1 MKKILLLCAMCAFA
15 LSSLAQYD
23 FSLKT
28 AEGATLYYKITKDPY
43 DQYDKTGV
51 ILGEVT
57 VVPELENQS
66 SGMYYNRPYNTLD
79 HHLVIPDTISYA
91 GVKYIVTA
99 IGDNAFQANNNY
111 YAHSVII
118 PRTVKT
124 IGDWAF
130 HSALPNKTGV
140 TAAITIPENVTSIGV
155 AAFQG
160 CDKLDVTWLA
170 KKCEVS
176 PTSFTNALNT
186 ILFGT
191 NVEEVPANLCY
202 ENRNLNAV
210 TLPYAIKK
218 VGDYAFYNCTELS
231 KLAIGESVEY
241 IGRLAF
247 AGCTSLSEIVSAAPV
262 PPVAEPY
269 TFIDVPLDVKI
280 QVPCGKIAAYA
291 QAPEWSYFW
300 YMAETIIYKATVLV
314 EDYEQGNASVDYDCD
329 SATFTAK
336 ANAGYKFKGWSN
348 GLTDNPLVMPMTGNI
363 TLTALFETETQDID
377 AIQDGKEAPVKI
389 IENGQVYILR
399 NGTKYTL
406 TGLEVK

>member
-1 MKKILLLCAMCAFA
+1 MKKILLLCAMCAFT

-43 DQYDKTGV
+43 EQYDKTGV

-57 VVPELENQS
+57 VVPESQNQS
-66 SGMYYNRPYNTLD
+66 SGMYYNRPGYTLD

-99 IGDNAFQANNNY
+99 IGDNAFQANNSY
-111 YAHSVII
+111 YAYSVII

-130 HSALPNKTGV
+130 YGALPNKTGV

-170 KKCEVS
+170 QKCEVS

-363 TLTALFETETQDID
+363 TLTALFEADAQDID

>member
-1 MKKILLLCAMCAFA
+1 MKKILLLCAMCAFT

-43 DQYDKTGV
+43 EQYDKTGV

-57 VVPELENQS
+57 VVPESENQNG
-66 SGMYYNRPYNTLD
+66 GMYYNRPGYTFGY
-79 HHLVIPDTISYA
+79 HLVIPDTVSNA
-91 GVKYIVTA
+91 GANYIVTA
-99 IGDNAFQANNNY
+99 IGNYAFQANNSY

-130 HSALPNKTGV
+130 YNALPNKTGV
-140 TAAITIPENVTSIGV
+140 TAAITIPENVTSIGRY
-155 AAFQG
+155 AFQS

-170 KKCEVS
+170 KKCEVD
-176 PTSFTNALNT
+176 PTSFTGALNT

-329 SATFTAK
+329 SATFSAK

-363 TLTALFETETQDID
+363 TLTALFEADTEGID
-377 AIQDGKEAPVKI
+377 AIQDGKETPVKI

-399 NGTKYTL
+399 NGVRYTMM
-406 TGLEVK
+406 GEKVK

>member
-1 MKKILLLCAMCAFA
+1 MKKILLLCAMCAFT

-43 DQYDKTGV
+43 GQYDKTGV

-57 VVPELENQS
+57 VVPESENQNG
-66 SGMYYNRPYNTLD
+66 GMYYNRPYNTFGY
-79 HHLVIPDTISYA
+79 HLVIPDTVSYA
-91 GVKYIVTA
+91 GANYIVTA
-99 IGDNAFQANNNY
+99 IGNYAFEANNNY

-130 HSALPNKTGV
+130 YNALPNETGV
-140 TAAITIPENVTSIGV
+140 TAAITIPENVTSIGRY
-155 AAFQG
+155 AFQS

-170 KKCEVS
+170 KKCEVA
-176 PTSFTNALNT
+176 PTSFTGALNT

-363 TLTALFETETQDID
+363 TLTALFEADTQDID
-377 AIQDGKEAPVKI
+377 AIQDGKETPVKI

-399 NGTKYTL
+399 NGVRYTMM
-406 TGLEVK
+406 GEKVN

>member
-1 MKKILLLCAMCAFA
+1 MKKILLLCAMCAFT

-43 DQYDKTGV
+43 EQYDKTGV

-57 VVPELENQS
+57 VVPESQNQS
-66 SGMYYNRPYNTLD
+66 SGMYYNRPGYTLD

-91 GVKYIVTA
+91 SKKYIVTA
-99 IGDNAFQANNNY
+99 IGDYAFQTSNSY
-111 YAHSVII
+111 YAYSVII

-124 IGDWAF
+124 IGNWAF
-130 HSALPNKTGV
+130 YGALPNKTGV

-363 TLTALFETETQDID
+363 TLTALFEADAQDID
-377 AIQDGKEAPVKI
+377 AIQDGKETPVKI

>member
-1 MKKILLLCAMCAFA
+1 MKKILLLCAMCAFTM
-15 LSSLAQYD
+15 SSLAQYD

-57 VVPELENQS
+57 VVPELQDQYN
-66 SGMYYNRPYNTLD
+66 GMYYNRPYYTFKY
-79 HHLVIPDTISYA
+79 HLVIPDTISYA
-91 GVKYIVTA
+91 SKKYIVTA
-99 IGDNAFQANNNY
+99 IGDHAFYSNDSY
-111 YAHSVII
+111 YAYSVII

-124 IGDWAF
+124 IGKWAF
-130 HSALPNKTGV
+130 TNALPNKTGV
-140 TAAITIPENVTSIGV
+140 TAAITIPENVTSIGEY
-155 AAFQG
+155 AFQG

-176 PTSFTNALNT
+176 STSFTGALNT

-363 TLTALFETETQDID
+363 TLTALFEADAQDID
-377 AIQDGKEAPVKI
+377 AIQDGKETPVKI